1 MEGALARGSEVLF
14 LTDTPQPPPPDLPQ
28 QPRPRPGTTTPI
40 NAANTYLAVPTVLEG
55 RLLAL
60 LHVTP
65 FSSTVKTTVQ
75 SGGGE
80 VVDDIRRRVDPLEAV
95 PPKLINRA
103 ASRVVK

>member
-1 MEGALARGSEVLF
+1 MDRGLEGALARGSEVLF
-14 LTDTPQPPPPDLPQ
+14 LTDTPQPPPSDLPR
-28 QPRPRPGTTTPI
+28 QPQARPS

-75 SGGGE
+75 AGGGE
-80 VVDDIRRRVDPLEAV
+80 VVDDIRRRIDPLEAV

>member
-1 MEGALARGSEVLF
+1 LEGALARGSEVLF

-60 LHVTP
+60 LQVTP

-80 VVDDIRRRVDPLEAV
+80 VVDDIRRRIDPLEAV